1 MIRKLLLIFFLFG
14 VFANNICG
22 QDSLAYKS
30 KWQIRLLAGA
40 DLPITRISQGTETD
54 NLLQFDNSAFYLQPM
69 YPITISYFFSKH
81 WGAEFNMQG
90 SISRKARNRS
100 DRFVADMQSQY
111 GDRFYVNA
119 TSTGDTDL
127 DLSDVFSGRS
137 FLGIIYRYETDK
149 YYVYPKFSIGLTDFS
164 TDRGN
169 VSLKEKNSNN
179 EFRISYSSGDKLFK
193 EYFTL
198 APSVSFG
205 YKLSKRF
212 FLNADIMF
220 SHFKTDFQY
229 KKTTTN
235 SLTNES
241 TIEYFDYKKGIS
253 TLSLGA
259 GLIFVI
265 H

>member
-1 MIRKLLLIFFLFG
+1 MIRKLLFIFFLFG
-14 VFANNICG
+14 LFANGIYG

-40 DLPITRISQGTETD
+40 DLPITKISQGTETD
-54 NLLQFDNSAFYLQPM
+54 NLLQFDNSSFYLQPM

-81 WGAEFNMQG
+81 WGVEFNMQG
-90 SISRKARNRS
+90 SISRVARNRN
-100 DRFVADMQSQY
+100 DRFVADMQLQY
-111 GDRFYVNA
+111 GDRFYVNT
-119 TSTGDTDL
+119 TSTGNSDL
-127 DLSDVFSGRS
+127 DLSDIFSIRG
-137 FLGIIYRYETDK
+137 FLGVIYRFETDK
-149 YYVYPKFSIGLTDFS
+149 YYVYPKFSIGLTSFN

-169 VSLKEKNSNN
+169 VNLKEKNSNN
-179 EFRISYSSGDKLFK
+179 EFRITYSSGDKLFK

-205 YKLSKRF
+205 YKISKRF

-220 SHFKTDFQY
+220 SHFKTNFVY
-229 KKTTTN
+229 EKTTTN
-235 SLTNES
+235 LLTNEMS
-241 TIEYFDYKKGIS
+241 MEYFDYKKDIL
-253 TLSLGA
+253 TLSLGV